1 MDSLPNEISTPA
13 RRVCCFVLSLALLAI
28 ASVPGRALTPNGPHP
43 DLPPQ
48 REILLNGLRV
58 ATVQK
63 PGDRVAVVCAIRAGS
78 MFDPVGK
85 SGLANITAGVLLRG
99 AGSYTGDRIQGELE
113 DAGATLTIRTD
124 WDATWI
130 EADAPVAG
138 LTTVLDV
145 MSLIISSPKLAPA
158 DVEAVKKA
166 ALDRVNAEMADPNA
180 VADRA
185 FMKALYG
192 KHTYGRS
199 VWGDATTIA
208 SITTGDVKVFYDRFY
223 AANAAVVA
231 VSGPVDA
238 AQVTALSRTR
248 FGRWTKRKI
257 IPATFLPPAPAT
269 ETRVVVVDRP
279 TVARPVVRV
288 GFWTDGRSSANAPLI
303 ANISTQFCGDVGS
316 RVKDT
321 ARVDAFYDLRA
332 LQSPFWVDLEVPAA
346 SLGDSIKAV
355 ADELAAPYARSTASV
370 RPFCG
375 DPKGQSTTTRSIELE
390 TARSAAATDFF
401 GAQKLVAS
409 ATSGTATDAQ
419 MATAKASLKP
429 SALTVVVVGDAKTI
443 SDALKDKYKVEVVPA
458 P

>member
-13 RRVCCFVLSLALLAI
+13 QRVLSFVVSLALLAI

-113 DAGATLTIRTD
+113 DAGAKLNIRTD

-130 EADAPVAG
+130 EGDAPTAG
-138 LTTVLDV
+138 LTTLLDV
-145 MSLIISSPKLAPA
+145 MSLIISSPKLAPE

-166 ALDRVNAEMADPNA
+166 ALEHVNAEMADPNA

-199 VWGDATTIA
+199 VWGDATTVA
-208 SITTGDVKVFYDRFY
+208 SISAGDVKVFYDRFY

-238 AQVTALSRTR
+238 AQVTALSRIR

-257 IPATFLPPAPAT
+257 IPATFLPPAPLA

-279 TVARPVVRV
+279 SVARPVVRV
-288 GFWTDGRSSANAPLI
+288 GFWTDGRSSANALAIGALASMELCTDMMKQLPG
-303 ANISTQFCGDVGS
+303 ASGV
-316 RVKDT
+316 RVT
-321 ARVDAFYDLRA
+321 YDLRS
-332 LQSPFWVDLEVPAA
+332 LQSPLWVRLEVPVTEI
-346 SLGDSIKAV
+346 GRSIQAV
-355 ADELAAPYARSTASV
+355 ADELAAPPRMPLSSESI
-370 RPFCG
+370 CG
-375 DPKGQSTTTRSIELE
+375 DFNGNDQSLPQRIA
-390 TARSAAATDFF
+390 ARTAAAVDFY
-401 GAQKLVAS
+401 GAQKLVTLTPDVAIS
-409 ATSGTATDAQ
+409 RDQ
-419 MATAKASLKP
+419 MAAAKTSLKR
-429 SALTVVVVGDAKTI
+429 SALTVVVVGDAKAITE
-443 SDALKDKYKVEVVPA
+443 ALKDKYKVEVVPA